1 MTPQSLAARRRRN
14 DSEYTE
20 MSLFETMQHRRGR
33 VLFVSQTNAC
43 RGQMAEA
50 FARALGDDVIL
61 AFSAGIWP
69 ADSSSEAAR
78 TAMAEGATPLFADQ
92 APKGL
97 ANFDLSS
104 FDVIVNLSGSKLPA
118 HNALLLEPF
127 VPAPLANDLDSHRD
141 VRDRVERFVR
151 FLVEHFRRAREWSM
165 GVDHVNVDP
174 AATPAPMSTEAAR
187 QTMRHPPPEAAP
199 QPDVSMHAAF

>member
-1 MTPQSLAARRRRN
+1 
-14 DSEYTE
+14 

-33 VLFVSQTNAC
+33 VLFVSRTNAC

-50 FARALGDDVIL
+50 LARTLGDDVML

-69 ADSSSEAAR
+69 ADSVASAAR
-78 TAMAEGATPLFADQ
+78 VVMAEKAVPWFADQ
-92 APKGL
+92 APKRL
-97 ANFDLSS
+97 ADFDLSG
-104 FDVIVNLSGSKLPA
+104 FDVIVNLSGCRLPA
-118 HNALLLEPF
+118 LPPPGALILEPF
-127 VPAPLANDLDSHRD
+127 VPAPLTHDLDSHRD

-165 GVDHVNVDP
+165 GVEHVP
-174 AATPAPMSTEAAR
+174 RSKPAR
-187 QTMRHPPPEAAP
+187 QTTPSPPPAAAP